1 MITLE
6 QSVELV
12 WTAFHE
18 MFGGEIF
25 VKKIPSM
32 FVTELAKAIAPNATH
47 NIIGVRPGEKIHE
60 QMISLEDARFT
71 YEYDGYYKI
80 LPSINNWHNSQDRIG
95 HGIKVPD
102 DFVYESGTNTD
113 WMERKD
119 LLNWIDVNKEYIGV
133 I

>member
-1 MITLE
+1 ML
-6 QSVELV
+6 
-12 WTAFHE
+12 
-18 MFGGEIF
+18 
-25 VKKIPSM
+25 
-32 FVTELAKAIAPNATH
+32 VTELAEAIAPNAKH

-60 QMISLEDARFT
+60 QMIGIEDARFT

-102 DFVYESGTNTD
+102 DFIYESSTNKE
-113 WMERKD
+113 WMQKEV
-119 LLNWIDVNKEYIGV
+119 LLHWIDENKKHIGK